1 MMRHLACFRNGS
13 GGSLGSPSGV
23 WRLVLLAMLLTYSP
37 AFAQTSGTLL
47 GAEQE
52 GIFFGLLIGILLTA
66 CCYLFF
72 TYLVFRT
79 LSQVALIAML
89 LSLVV
94 HLTMANDT
102 ATNSMGLAQVVREYL
117 ENISYLVFFIASLAF
132 TLLFLE
138 VEENQ
143 PHFSKPLVV
152 AIGVQLVFV
161 LLTALYDRKL
171 VNFLLPMIGAITIG
185 FILMVGL
192 SALHQNIRGSRVH
205 ILAFTIFL
213 VGGLARPLVD
223 VGFFTSTTASESIMY
238 IASAASAIVFAVVV
252 AGQFT
257 ALQEA
262 AARDLSHSNERFQL
276 AAAGANEGLFDWN
289 FESGEI
295 YFSDRYQQIC
305 GVRLPRNR
313 QGIRRWLGLIARQ
326 DRQRITQ
333 RFRSVR
339 REKNVDIV
347 TTEYRIQRPDGK
359 RRYAQ
364 KFLDQ
369 LQHQSTLT
377 LNEIALVLGDGQ
389 VLPAAISA
397 RAMDYHQERAVVL
410 GLYDLSE
417 RKSAEA
423 QIAKQQEALQQS
435 EKMAALGGL
444 LAGVAHELNNP
455 LSVIVGQ
462 ATLLGETAGDD
473 KTKSRAEKIFK
484 AAERC
489 SRIVKSFLSIARR
502 KPPERKEMQ
511 LNDIVP
517 SALDLLA
524 YQIRH
529 ENVTL
534 EQQLAPHLPR
544 MIGDHDQLVQVLTNL
559 VLNAVQAMDGW
570 KGPKN
575 ITIRSWYD
583 AGDYRV
589 NLAVSDTGPGVPA
602 HIRTRIFEPF
612 FTTKAPGTGTGVG
625 LSLCLN
631 IVEAHGGR
639 LMLEDT
645 AGGGA
650 TFVLCMP
657 VAERRTKDAATTDDA
672 LTQPLSPL

>member
-1 MMRHLACFRNGS
+1 
-13 GGSLGSPSGV
+13 
-23 WRLVLLAMLLTYSP
+23 
-37 AFAQTSGTLL
+37 
-47 GAEQE
+47 
-52 GIFFGLLIGILLTA
+52 
-66 CCYLFF
+66 
-72 TYLVFRT
+72 
-79 LSQVALIAML
+79 
-89 LSLVV
+89 
-94 HLTMANDT
+94 
-102 ATNSMGLAQVVREYL
+102 
-117 ENISYLVFFIASLAF
+117 
-132 TLLFLE
+132 
-138 VEENQ
+138 
-143 PHFSKPLVV
+143 
-152 AIGVQLVFV
+152 
-161 LLTALYDRKL
+161 
-171 VNFLLPMIGAITIG
+171 
-185 FILMVGL
+185 
-192 SALHQNIRGSRVH
+192 
-205 ILAFTIFL
+205 
-213 VGGLARPLVD
+213 
-223 VGFFTSTTASESIMY
+223 
-238 IASAASAIVFAVVV
+238 
-252 AGQFT
+252 
-257 ALQEA
+257 
-262 AARDLSHSNERFQL
+262 
-276 AAAGANEGLFDWN
+276 
-289 FESGEI
+289 
-295 YFSDRYQQIC
+295 
-305 GVRLPRNR
+305 
-313 QGIRRWLGLIARQ
+313 
-326 DRQRITQ
+326 
-333 RFRSVR
+333 
-339 REKNVDIV
+339 
-347 TTEYRIQRPDGK
+347 
-359 RRYAQ
+359 
-364 KFLDQ
+364 
-369 LQHQSTLT
+369 
-377 LNEIALVLGDGQ
+377 EIALVLGDGQ

-672 LTQPLSPL
+672 LTQPLSPLKILLVDDELELAQTLADMLSPEGHRFDFAINGQIALEKMAAEDFDLVISDLRMPVLDGPAMHAKLVAQQSPYLQKIIFVTGDTLTPHVREFIEGQQVSVIEKPYTLADIRAAMVACLRATGRLGHNATAGESGV